1 MDGKSPST
9 VWDLS
14 MFNKGDCKMGLRKI
28 QSIFKKEKGFSLIEL
43 LIAMSV
49 MALGM
54 LAAASMQYSAVRNNT
69 TGNTTTQANML
80 AKAQLEM
87 LKNQDIE
94 STALAVGDYNDAS
107 PIDATGSPGGIYN
120 RTWRIDPLGASARRI
135 RVTVAWTK
143 FGSTRRV
150 IVRSNTRGSG
160 V

>member
-1 MDGKSPST
+1 MGIRKLQNT
-9 VWDLS
+9 I
-14 MFNKGDCKMGLRKI
+14 NK
-28 QSIFKKEKGFSLIEL
+28 ENGFSLIEL

-69 TGNTTTQANML
+69 TGNTATQATML
-80 AKAQLEM
+80 AKATLEM

-94 STALAVGDYNDAS
+94 STVLTVGDYFDPAPVDAS
-107 PIDATGSPGGIYN
+107 GNPGGIYN
-120 RTWRIDPLGASARRI
+120 RTWRIDPLGTSSRRI
-135 RVTVAWTK
+135 SVTVEWTK

-150 IVRSNTRGSG
+150 TMGSNTMGRG